1 MVCGIGTV
9 QVSATGAVRAVGSGA
24 HHYIKADKASGLVD
38 LIKRVVTVST
48 RTVEIVEG
56 LPSLEQTIA
65 RLGGGGRYGRAP
77 APPHTRAH
85 RP

>member
-1 MVCGIGTV
+1 MTWPGGTR
-9 QVSATGAVRAVGSGA
+9 SGLDWITGR
-24 HHYIKADKASGLVD
+24 HYIKTNKAAGIVD
-38 LIKRVVTVST
+38 LIKRIVSVST

-65 RLGGGGRYGRAP
+65 RLGGGGGRYGRAP

>member
-1 MVCGIGTV
+1 MTWPGGTR
-9 QVSATGAVRAVGSGA
+9 SGLDWITGR
-24 HHYIKADKASGLVD
+24 HYIKTNKASGLVD